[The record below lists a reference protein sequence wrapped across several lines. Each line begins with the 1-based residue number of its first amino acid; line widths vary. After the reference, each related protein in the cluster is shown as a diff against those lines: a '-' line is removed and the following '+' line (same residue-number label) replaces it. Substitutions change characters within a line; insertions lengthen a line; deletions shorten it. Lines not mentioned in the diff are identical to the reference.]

1 VRLSFVALSVALSVE
16 VMACDGSPSPAQPP
30 QRSLETL
37 RGAAPSAVVGDGS
50 LRVEAIAWRSFQPIA
65 GEKGDPMIATVRLI
79 AAPGAT
85 VAADVKADAVYFIRR
100 DEVVAAT
107 PREEHPRESSANV
120 VEAMVRNGPRWMPG
134 DSIDVVVAVRRGDA
148 STTLIRAPRIVLSRV
163 D

>member
-1 VRLSFVALSVALSVE
+1 MRLAFVALSLA
-16 VMACDGSPSPAQPP
+16 VMACDRSSSPAQPP
-30 QRSLETL
+30 ERSLETL
-37 RGAAPSAVVGDGS
+37 RGAAPSAVVGDAN
-50 LRVEAIAWRSFQPIA
+50 LRVEAIAWRSFQPIV
-65 GEKGDPMIATVRLI
+65 GEKGDPMIAIVRLI

-85 VAADVKADAVYFIRR
+85 VGADVSAHAVYFIRR

-107 PREEHPRESSANV
+107 PREEQPRESSPDV
-120 VEAMVRNGPRWMPG
+120 VEAMVRNGPRWVPG